1 MLHIVLI
8 PAYKPDNKMTD
19 LARSLFNQGMT
30 VVIVNDGSGAPYNE
44 IFERAELFAHVVS
57 CTRNGGKGTALKTG
71 LAYIRDHFA
80 PPYTVTTADA
90 DGQHAEEDILRVTR
104 KAETRPDT
112 LVIGSRTINREMP
125 VRNWCGNFFTRIAF
139 LLATGKGVQDTQTG
153 LRGFSDR
160 LVPFMLAVR
169 GRRYEYETSVL
180 LHWARCNRPIE
191 EVPVQTLYF
200 DGNSNSHFQPVRD
213 SLRIYGEI
221 LKFSAPML
229 GCFFLDILIFCVL
242 MALLPWDN
250 RLIAA
255 NCAAR
260 VVAAA
265 LCFVLVRRSM
275 AQYPNTK
282 RLSAVRY
289 VVSEV
294 PLMALNT
301 ALAWALMMGNLLP
314 FGAKL
319 LANLALFFSFFVLQ
333 RKFLFVNKR
342 R

>member
-1 MLHIVLI
+1 MLHIALI

-19 LARSLFNQGMT
+19 LARALFNQGMT
-30 VVIVNDGSGAPYNE
+30 VVIVNDGSGAPYNAV
-44 IFERAELFAHVVS
+44 FERAELFAHVVR
-57 CTRNGGKGTALKTG
+57 CTRNGGKGTALKAG

-90 DGQHAEEDILRVTR
+90 DGQHTEEDILRVTR

-112 LVIGSRTINREMP
+112 LIIGSRTINRDMP
-125 VRNWCGNFFTRIAF
+125 VRNWLGNFFTKIAF
-139 LLATGKGVQDTQTG
+139 LLATGKHMHDTQTG
-153 LRGFSDR
+153 LRSFSDR
-160 LVPFMLAVR
+160 LAPFMLAVR
-169 GRRYEYETSVL
+169 GSRYEYETSVL

-200 DGNSNSHFQPVRD
+200 DGNANSHFHPVRD

-221 LKFSAPML
+221 LKFSAPMF
-229 GCFFLDILIFCVL
+229 GCFLLDLLLFCAL

-255 NCAAR
+255 NCMAR
-260 VVAAA
+260 IVAAG
-265 LCFVLVRRSM
+265 LYFVLIRR
-275 AQYPNTK
+275 AVAEYPNTK
-282 RLSAVRY
+282 RLSAVRFLFG
-289 VVSEV
+289 EA
-294 PLMALNT
+294 LLLALNT
-301 ALAWALMMGNLLP
+301 ALVWALMMGNLLP